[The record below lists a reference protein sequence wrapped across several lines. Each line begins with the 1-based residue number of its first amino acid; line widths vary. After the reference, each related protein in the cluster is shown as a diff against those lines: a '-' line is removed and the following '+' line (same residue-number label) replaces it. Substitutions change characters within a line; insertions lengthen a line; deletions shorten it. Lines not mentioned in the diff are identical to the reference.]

1 MPRFLSP
8 PVPELSPPELIYTEK
23 EGKTYKIFEKYKMRR
38 AQERLFQ
45 ENSLSRTDLYFEC
58 EFGRKPQFEEV
69 LLLSTNALI
78 SLLRRSSVLRATKS
92 RVKSKGSIRQLNPI
106 MLGITHRINESG
118 KGIFRGLI
126 SVI

>member
-45 ENSLSRTDLYFEC
+45 ENSLSRTDLYFQC
-58 EFGRKPQFEEV
+58 ELEGN
-69 LLLSTNALI
+69 LS
-78 SLLRRSSVLRATKS
+78 
-92 RVKSKGSIRQLNPI
+92 SKKCYCSQPMHL
-106 MLGITHRINESG
+106 
-118 KGIFRGLI
+118 
-126 SVI
+126 